1 MQSVNGAQFLNATTS
16 LPLLSATGA
25 TTGLIDVVH
34 LTGISASL

>member
-1 MQSVNGAQFLNATTS
+1 MQSVNGAQFLNATT
-16 LPLLSATGA
+16 LPLLSAAGA